1 MEKSLTFALF
11 CGIFKVI
18 DINVEASMTDNVCKF
33 SLNRSSDLICENF
46 IYETGI
52 GRSSRARAASH
63 YVGLVSSGEG
73 KLDVGGFISDIS
85 AGTLFFVPIGLD
97 FSIKSTRELKYFYV
111 CFHGRRADELIERFL
126 INEANCVFDGYT
138 ELLPFWK
145 DAQSRADNGTID
157 ILCEAVLLYSLGHLK
172 PAATRSNDVVSNIV
186 AITQKNFANPNLS
199 ISSIAASLGYDA
211 KYLSSIFKK
220 KRGVSYTTYLR
231 DLRIRRAIF
240 LMEQG
245 LVSVKNIASLSGFS
259 DALYFSKVFSG
270 VEGIPPS
277 EYITQL
283 DKQRA
288 KQT

>member
-1 MEKSLTFALF
+1 
-11 CGIFKVI
+11 
-18 DINVEASMTDNVCKF
+18 MTDNVCKF

-52 GRSSRARAASH
+52 GRSNPARATSH

-85 AGTLFFVPIGLD
+85 AGTLFFIPSGID
-97 FSIKSTRELKYFYV
+97 FSIKPTRALKYFYV

-145 DAQSRADNGTID
+145 NAQGRANDGTID

-172 PAATRSNDVVSNIV
+172 PAETRSNDVVSSIV
-186 AITQKNFANPNLS
+186 AVTQKNFTDPNLS
-199 ISSIAASLGYDA
+199 ISSIADSLGYDA
-211 KYLSSIFKK
+211 KYLSSVFKK
-220 KRGVSYTTYLR
+220 KRGVAYTTYLR

-259 DALYFSKVFSG
+259 DALYFSKVFAG

-277 EYITQL
+277 EYI
-283 DKQRA
+283 A
-288 KQT
+288 KLEESRKA

>member
-1 MEKSLTFALF
+1 MAT
-11 CGIFKVI
+11 I
-18 DINVEASMTDNVCKF
+18 DNICKF
-33 SLNRSSDLICENF
+33 NQNRSSDLICQNF
-46 IYETGI
+46 IYETKNLQS
-52 GRSSRARAASH
+52 GRTKSAKYCLTLVTSGSGALLSDGLEYPLEPGTVFFLFKDETVQIRAN
-63 YVGLVSSGEG
+63 GN
-73 KLDVGGFISDIS
+73 LDYSYI
-85 AGTLFFVPIGLD
+85 D
-97 FSIKSTRELKYFYV
+97 FY
-111 CFHGRRADELIERFL
+111 GRRADELIERFL

-157 ILCEAVLLYSLGHLK
+157 ILCEAVLLYSLGHLE

-259 DALYFSKVFSG
+259 DALYFSKVFAG